1 MNPEELRLSAANF
14 PDANFRS
21 VVANA
26 FDTDQSG
33 WLTDAEIAAVD
44 SFDTEDTDYTTVQG
58 MEFFTE
64 MTFLMLDGAPSL
76 TSIDLTANTKLR
88 YVDVCYNGLTEVNI
102 EGLYDLIDLDDSQ
115 NALSTFDVSDFD
127 LEHLACYT
135 NPMTSLTLGNQ
146 SGLRY
151 LSCYG
156 TDLVTLDL
164 RGCPLLLDCLYNG
177 TKTAA
182 ANYVEYKVDNTR
194 LLRVDAGTEL
204 IIPGMVRIDE
214 EHFPDTAFRA
224 YVSETFDTN
233 NSGWLSAEE
242 IMALDEDD
250 NPKSV
255 DMYDAGVTSLEG
267 IQYLTELRV
276 VNVSGSPSLTAVD
289 LSGNTKLR
297 SISFYQT
304 GITGLNVS
312 GLALTHLSCDDA
324 PLTALTLGSDIRWL
338 YRTDLQQ

>member
-1 MNPEELRLSAANF
+1 M
-14 PDANFRS
+14 
-21 VVANA
+21 
-26 FDTDQSG
+26 
-33 WLTDAEIAAVD
+33 
-44 SFDTEDTDYTTVQG
+44 
-58 MEFFTE
+58 
-64 MTFLMLDGAPSL
+64 
-76 TSIDLTANTKLR
+76 
-88 YVDVCYNGLTEVNI
+88 
-102 EGLYDLIDLDDSQ
+102 
-115 NALSTFDVSDFD
+115 
-127 LEHLACYT
+127 
-135 NPMTSLTLGNQ
+135 
-146 SGLRY
+146 
-151 LSCYG
+151 
-156 TDLVTLDL
+156 
-164 RGCPLLLDCLYNG
+164 
-177 TKTAA
+177 A
-182 ANYVEYKVDNTR
+182 ANYVEYKVDNTH

-204 IIPGMVRIDE
+204 IIPGMIRVDDA
-214 EHFPDTAFRA
+214 HFPDTAFRA

-255 DMYDAGVTSLEG
+255 DMYNAGVTSLEG

-324 PLTALTLGSDIRWL
+324 PLTALTLGSQPDLRGL
-338 YRTDLQQ
+338 SCYHTDLMTVDITGCPHLIEAWLGEKITEDGIDNYESGSCHLYVNEGSAIITGIPAPTFTLPAALTTIEADAFQGIAAEAVRIPASATDIQGNPFAGSDVQYIYGTPGTAAETFAKSNGYIFVPDRE